1 MNLVII
7 ANFEGLKNRPD
18 KLDYYFFEYLKNNS
32 IYKIIL
38 CENNKDEMKKISLMI
53 VC

>member
-1 MNLVII
+1 MNIVII
-7 ANFEGLKNRPD
+7 ANLEGLKNRPD

-38 CENNKDEMKKISLMI
+38 CENNPDEMKNTYYI
-53 VC
+53 